1 MFWNNVYGAMQHL
14 KTFVTELPN
23 GELVINATPHNLVFE
38 GEISVAPC
46 GYSLLAK
53 SEYTV
58 LATNE
63 NGVEE
68 VVTSYIPSDEG
79 LTELNFIELLNREY
93 TKPIRVIGSILSA
106 NAYKGRVS
114 APIIVEGLERADN
127 TLKRCYMNKFVCF
140 TEPKKAVEET
150 PLQYKVRTM
159 CEEKPIIKGETP
171 IEYTTRISN

>member
-1 MFWNNVYGAMQHL
+1 MFWNNIYGAMQHL

-93 TKPIRVIGSILSA
+93 TKPIRVIGSTFFARSIYIRLMIFS
-106 NAYKGRVS
+106 K
-114 APIIVEGLERADN
+114 
-127 TLKRCYMNKFVCF
+127 
-140 TEPKKAVEET
+140 
-150 PLQYKVRTM
+150 
-159 CEEKPIIKGETP
+159 
-171 IEYTTRISN
+171 